1 MNTLKKLNYNQIIF
15 DFKLSLV
22 QCENKMDDNYLEVA
36 KKYEHIP
43 PAWQQLEESNIRK
56 YKEVNNKKIK
66 LNGYALLTGKKTGL
80 TVIDFDDIK
89 IYNNFIKYYPAFE
102 TCLKVKTRRGI
113 HCYFKYTPLL
123 KTASN
128 ILKAPY
134 YSVDCRNDGGF
145 ITIPPTK
152 IKNENSELNTVYEEI
167 EGIVEDL
174 PDDFFELLRK
184 EEKKVNIEIKK
195 EEEEEDEED
204 EEEQENNELYKDVD
218 FICSKLNED
227 RYDNYSEWIEWAL
240 LLKNLDL
247 NKQEQ
252 EEIFINYSSL
262 SNKFKKEKDLETF
275 RKIEKKPEGLTFKTL
290 CYWFKEDDNEEFKKW
305 QISKI
310 TYKNNDNLN
319 FFHYPISRDF
329 TSGEISDY
337 FKVMYGDIFV
347 YSNNNLFYYN
357 GIFWETDNLNNSY
370 LSNFIDDNFYNH
382 FLDIHKENQ
391 NKLQKLIMKNKSDER
406 IKKLDD
412 ILDDYYK
419 KIKNNFRKI
428 TFRKSLI
435 EDIKNKINNNNQQ
448 FDQNPNLFCFKNK
461 LYDLKNRK
469 FIDPKPSY
477 YITMTAGYNYNDD
490 EKLKSLNITEL
501 KKIIETIFNEDL
513 KKAYFSVLC
522 SGLIGEL
529 CQKFIVASGCGGNGK
544 SLINKIF
551 METIGQ
557 YGYKLSPQIL
567 QQKLKIAACPELANI
582 NLKRFILTSE
592 PDSEQEIKCSVLKQL
607 TGDDEINA
615 RALYSDQTKTGIFS
629 TLVMECNSRPN
640 LDEVSAATL
649 RRIFN
654 VPFNSKFVDE
664 YTYNNYTEQERKEN
678 NIYLGN
684 ADYEKREFKNKYKQA
699 LFDLLVTEHL
709 EDYNKNGLYKC
720 KEVINESNKYLCDSD
735 IVLTFVNDN
744 YEETNDKKK
753 FIKCVELWDKFK
765 TSDEYLKM
773 NKVSQR
779 KLNKTEFIKR
789 LENNLFIGKFIKAN
803 KDKVLCLYGYIKK
816 KDEEDDE
823 DEKSALDI

>member
-15 DFKLSLV
+15 DFKLTRYDTGKASID
-22 QCENKMDDNYLEVA
+22 EPPMTS
-36 KKYEHIP
+36 KKYDFLPVEWE
-43 PAWQQLEESNIRK
+43 ALEKSNIRNTIIK
-56 YKEVNNKKIK
+56 DDKKIK
-66 LNGYALLTGKKTGL
+66 LNGYALLTGVKTGL
-80 TVIDFDDIK
+80 TVIDFDIECV
-89 IYNNFIKYYPAFE
+89 YNKFILQYPEFKN
-102 TCLKVKTRRGI
+102 CLRVKTFKGY
-113 HCYFKYTPLL
+113 HCYFKYNPLI
-123 KTASN
+123 KSGSN
-128 ILKAPY
+128 ILKN
-134 YSVDCRNDGGF
+134 VDIIGVDVRNDNAF

-152 IKNENSELNTVYEEI
+152 YIDNDREYLNTKYEEI
-167 EGIVEDL
+167 EGEVKDFSEEFLKLYQTAKKKPSKKINKIVE
-174 PDDFFELLRK
+174 
-184 EEKKVNIEIKK
+184 EETEEIDN
-195 EEEEEDEED
+195 E
-204 EEEQENNELYKDVD
+204 ELYKDVD
-218 FICSKLNED
+218 LICSKLDED

-247 NKQEQ
+247 DEDQQ
-252 EEIFINYSSL
+252 EELFIKYSSL
-262 SNKFKKEKDLETF
+262 SNKFNEDKDLEMF
-275 RKIEKKPEGLTFKTL
+275 RKIDKKPDGLTFKTL
-290 CYWFKEDDNEEFKKW
+290 CYWFKEDDSEEFKKW

-310 TYKNNDNLN
+310 TQKNNDNLN
-319 FFHYPISRDF
+319 FFHYPIARDF

-347 YSNNNLFYYN
+347 YSNSNLYYYN
-357 GIFWETDNLNNSY
+357 GIFWEIDNLNNSY

-391 NKLQKLIMKNKSDER
+391 NKLHKFTMKNKNDEK

-419 KIKNNFRKI
+419 KIRSNFKKI

-435 EDIKNKINNNNQQ
+435 EDIKNKLNRNNQQ

-490 EKLKSLNITEL
+490 EKLKSLNIAEL
-501 KKIIETIFNEDL
+501 KKIIDTIFNEDL
-513 KKAYFSVLC
+513 KKSYLSVLS
-522 SGLIGEL
+522 SGLIGEQV
-529 CQKFIVASGCGGNGK
+529 QKFIVASGCGGNGK

-567 QQKLKIAACPELANI
+567 QQKLKIAACPELANL

-592 PDSEQEIKCSVLKQL
+592 PDAEGEIKCSVLKQL

-629 TLVMECNSRPN
+629 TLVMETNDRPR
-640 LDEVSAATL
+640 LDEVNQSIL

-678 NIYLGN
+678 KIYLGN
-684 ADYEKREFKNKYKQA
+684 SDYEKREFKNKYKQA
-699 LFDLLVTEHL
+699 LFDLLVNEHL

-720 KEVINESNKYLCDSD
+720 KEVINESNKYLSDSD
-735 IVLTFVNDN
+735 IVLNFVNEN

-789 LENNLFIGKFIKAN
+789 LETNLFIGKFIKI
-803 KDKVLCLYGYIKK
+803 KDKVLVLYGYIKK
-816 KDEEDDE
+816 EEEDEEDD
-823 DEKSALDI
+823 DNTKSALDI